1 LYIAQ
6 DFDHT
11 ILTDLGILILV
22 AFLSISTLAAIQP
35 AAALR
40 DSSTATNAST
50 QSFIP
55 YNKIN
60 GKGIVILEGA
70 TLIDGTGTPPKPDS
84 DIVINRNKIVDVS
97 DTTRFYYNQNNNSSY
112 HLNTT
117 KNLVLNLTGKY
128 IMPGLFDM
136 HAHVAGVLKN
146 SFNETKSENM
156 LRMLLDNGVTTI
168 RNPGGPTTESVML
181 KEEVDSGKIKGPKIF
196 TAGRLINSPGTP
208 VPFVEKQASTE
219 QEVKQEVRSQA
230 SAGVDYVKL
239 YVGLRAYAK
248 SPPLL

>member
-1 LYIAQ
+1 MYI

-22 AFLSISTLAAIQP
+22 SFLSISTLAAIQQ

-84 DIVINRNKIVDVS
+84 VIVINRNKIVDVS
-97 DTTRFYYNQNNNSSY
+97 DTIRFYFNQNNNSSY

-128 IMPGLFDM
+128 IIPGLFDM
-136 HAHVAGVLKN
+136 HAHVAGVSKN
-146 SFNETKSENM
+146 SFNKTKSENM
-156 LRMLLDNGVTTI
+156 LRMLLINGVTTI
-168 RNPGGPTTESVML
+168 RNPGGPTAESVML

-196 TAGRLINSPGTP
+196 TAGTLINSPDTP
-208 VPFVEKQASTE
+208 PI
-219 QEVKQEVRSQA
+219 
-230 SAGVDYVKL
+230 
-239 YVGLRAYAK
+239 
-248 SPPLL
+248 